1 MRRSVKSNPIGERLR
16 SAIEARGAKHAWIA
30 EEAGI
35 TAATL
40 SNILTGKTA
49 DPGIAVVQS
58 IARAIGQPLA
68 AILEEPAA
76 PLLESEEE
84 VLRRA
89 IEILDRRVLRS
100 QHGGFSLA
108 ATGRSLPEAESVP
121 RHEIPAALQRRG
133 ARLVFRALGDALS
146 GEGIREN
153 DLLYVK
159 PARTARDAD
168 GRLVVCRIDRT
179 LHVRKLIATG
189 RTIRLQAGTAVLTI
203 DESVEFELLG
213 VVVAHLAEL

>member
-1 MRRSVKSNPIGERLR
+1 MRPHVKSNPIGERLR
-16 SAIEARGAKHAWIA
+16 SAIEARGVRHAWVA

-40 SNILTGKTA
+40 SNILTGKTS

-68 AILEEPAA
+68 AILDEPVA

-89 IEILDRRVLRS
+89 MEILDRRVLRS
-100 QHGGFSLA
+100 QHRGFAIA
-108 ATGRSLPEAESVP
+108 ASGRSRPEAESIP

-146 GEGIREN
+146 DEGIHEN
-153 DLLYVK
+153 DVLYVK
-159 PARTARDAD
+159 PARNVRDAD
-168 GRLVVCRIDRT
+168 GRIIVCRIGRV
-179 LHVRKLIATG
+179 LHVRKLIASG
-189 RTIRLQAGTAVLTI
+189 RTLRLQAGTTIITI

-213 VVVAHLAEL
+213 IVVAHLAEL